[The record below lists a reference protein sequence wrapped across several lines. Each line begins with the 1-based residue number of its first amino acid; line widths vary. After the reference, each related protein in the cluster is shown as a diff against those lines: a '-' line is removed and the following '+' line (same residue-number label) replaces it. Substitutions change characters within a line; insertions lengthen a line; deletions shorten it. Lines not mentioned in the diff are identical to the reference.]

1 MSDGENSCAC
11 GGSCGCG
18 GHEETQQV
26 YLTREEYITR
36 LQEYLVQLNAEI
48 KSVEEELAELRETA

>member
-1 MSDGENSCAC
+1 MSDGESCAC

-18 GHEETQQV
+18 NHEETQQV
-26 YLTREEYITR
+26 YLTREEYISR
-36 LQEYLVQLNAEI
+36 LQEYLVQLTAEM